1 MQVVLLSLL
10 ACLAKPTAPTEPSV
24 PPAESPNGTKAAS
37 HALSVLLD
45 EHWEGTMRRWPMWA
59 SRLGDHRY
67 GDKLPDTRPEAWK
80 ETRDGIPF
88 WRDRVAAI
96 DASELSESERITL
109 EFFDSFLNDAEQQS
123 VCMDEQWQVSPRSNA
138 FGSLA
143 RLSEIA
149 DLSNPKSGDHLV
161 ERYRAVGDFVDG
173 LIANLQLGIQAGR
186 TPNAESLRRTIE
198 MLDGELSKPK
208 AEWRFLDAARA
219 DHPDWPKADV
229 AIFRTALTRADAE
242 TVRPAFERY
251 RAFLNDKL
259 LPDARPL
266 DQAGILHLPDGK
278 ACYEAAILHHTTLR
292 KTADDLHQTGL
303 DALASIHDEFRSLGN
318 QMWGTS
324 ELDTIFK
331 RLRTDKTLFFADGD
345 AVVAKAESSLRR
357 AEAAMGDFF
366 GIVPEAPC
374 VVTPIPDYE
383 APYSTIAYYRPP
395 RPDGTV
401 PGQYFINKHKP
412 ETRPI
417 HEAEVLAFHESV
429 PGHHLQLTIA
439 QEQGELP
446 EFRKHFRATAYT
458 EGWALYT
465 ERLADEMGLYTGD
478 LDRLGMLSFDA
489 WRAARLVVDTGL
501 HAYGWSREQ
510 AIDFM
515 TKNTPLAP
523 NNIQN
528 EVDRYIS
535 WPGQALAYKT
545 GQIEIMRLRE
555 EAKAALG
562 SEFDLKAWHDAVL
575 GIGAVPL
582 PVLEAHLKRW
592 LDLQAK

>member
-1 MQVVLLSLL
+1 MTEV
-10 ACLAKPTAPTEPSV
+10 PTPRVETRS
-24 PPAESPNGTKAAS
+24 AS
-37 HALSVLLD
+37 QELTVLLD
-45 EHWEGTMRRWPMWA
+45 DHWESTMHRWPMWA
-59 SRLGDHRY
+59 TRLGDHRY
-67 GDKLPDTRPEAWK
+67 DDQLPDTRPEAWQAM
-80 ETRDGIPF
+80 RDGISF
-88 WRDRVAAI
+88 WRDRARAI
-96 DASELSESERITL
+96 DGTALSESERISL
-109 EFFDSFLNDAEQQS
+109 EFFLSLLNDAEKQS
-123 VCMDEQWQVSPRSNA
+123 ICMDEQWKVSPRSNA

-143 RLSEIA
+143 RLGEIA
-149 DLSNPKSGDHLV
+149 DLSTSAGGHQLV
-161 ERYRAVGDFVDG
+161 ARYRAVGDFVDG
-173 LIANLQLGIQAGR
+173 LIANLQLGIKAGR

-198 MLDGELSKPK
+198 MLEGELAKPES
-208 AEWRFLDAARA
+208 EWRFLDAATA
-219 DHPDWPKADV
+219 EYPDWPEADV
-229 AIFRTALTRADAE
+229 TAFRTALSRADAE

-251 RAFLNDKL
+251 LSFLKDEL
-259 LPDARPL
+259 LLEARPL

-278 ACYEAAILHHTTLR
+278 ACYQAAILNHTTLN
-292 KTADDLHQTGL
+292 KTAEELHQTGL

-318 QMWGTS
+318 PMWGTS
-324 ELDTIFK
+324 ELDTIFE
-331 RLRTDKTLFFADGD
+331 RLRTDPSLFFKDAD

-366 GIVPEAPC
+366 GVVPKAPC

-478 LDRLGMLSFDA
+478 VDRLGMLSFDA

-501 HAYGWSREQ
+501 HAYGWSREE

-515 TKNTPLAP
+515 LKNTPLAP

-545 GQIEIMRLRE
+545 GQIEIMRLRG
-555 EAKAALG
+555 EAETALG
-562 SEFDLKAWHDAVL
+562 SKFDLKAWHDAVL
-575 GIGAVPL
+575 RIGAVPL
-582 PVLEAHLKRW
+582 PVLEAHLRRW
-592 LDLQAK
+592 LDLQTK